1 MKRKM
6 RLKRGNP
13 AVSSFFNR
21 MVLVLTC
28 LALGGI
34 LGGCAGE
41 TTGKSGQQAENGQHA
56 TSGQPADESGKTVV
70 EQTDD
75 ENPVISD
82 AMKLDEEELE
92 YLRAFGEGITW
103 ERVHVTIPGM
113 KGRKKMIYLSDLHVI
128 TENNQIAT
136 DSLAVVRQRMDWSS
150 FDGATAADAWP
161 VWTDYLNA
169 VQSDGILFGGD
180 MVDFAS
186 DSNIACLKKGLDRM
200 NRPWLYVRADHDLE
214 PFFLNGVPKEKCLAG
229 QAEISSCEEVT
240 VMEYEEFLVVGWNN
254 STTQLTQAGLDRM
267 KETFSLGKPII
278 LLTHVPIAP
287 LADDS
292 LAEKSREAWNDRV
305 LIWGEGFA
313 YQPNETTGEFLRM
326 VCDENTPVC
335 AILCGHLHFTW
346 DGQVTE
352 KVREHVFSA
361 AFEKHAG
368 WITIS
373 GE

>member
-1 MKRKM
+1 M

-13 AVSSFFNR
+13 AVSSFFYR

-28 LALGGI
+28 LTLGGI

-41 TTGKSGQQAENGQHA
+41 TTGKREQQ
-56 TSGQPADESGKTVV
+56 TESG
-70 EQTDD
+70 QTDD
-75 ENPVISD
+75 EKPVISD
-82 AMKLDEEELE
+82 AVELDEEELE
-92 YLRAFGEGITW
+92 YLRAFDEGITW

-128 TENNQIAT
+128 TENDQIAT

-214 PFFLNGVPKEKCLAG
+214 PFFLTGVSKEKCLAG

-305 LIWGEGFA
+305 LIWGEGFD
-313 YQPNETTGEFLRM
+313 YQPNETTEEFLRM